1 VEVGAILRVLWF
13 GVGTFGSQMASRLL
27 SSSCQIYLPNISHGR
42 KASEILVTEGAEW
55 YSDTEVDAYCF
66 CLPRSEDVAECINRS
81 APKAPV
87 QMFDFSTGDPL
98 RAGDLAAQASE
109 SGSLYFDCPVS
120 GSAVQA
126 AAGMLTMWIGSAEH
140 KATALC
146 HEVVNK
152 LSSRRFWMGACGA
165 GFSAKLVNQVVHIL
179 NVAAIGEGLKVADA
193 LELPRELIIE
203 SLKSSSAASAM
214 LDRFGSAIAAG
225 DHSTQFR
232 LELAANDIDY
242 VIEALSPRI
251 RDGLPYLRDLK
262 QDLNKAISRGLQ
274 DKNFTCFVDGDDRVR
289 D

>member
-1 VEVGAILRVLWF
+1 
-13 GVGTFGSQMASRLL
+13 MALRLL
-27 SSSCQIYLPNISHGR
+27 SSNCQIYLPNTNHGR

-55 YSDTEVDAYCF
+55 YLDAEVDAYCF
-66 CLPRSEDVAECINRS
+66 CLPRSEDVAECINQF
-81 APKAPV
+81 APRVPV

-98 RAGDLAAQASE
+98 RAGELAGQASA

-120 GSAVQA
+120 GSSVQA
-126 AAGMLTMWIGSAEH
+126 ASGMLTMWIGSAENN
-140 KATALC
+140 ATTLC
-146 HEVVNK
+146 HEVVDK

-232 LELAANDIDY
+232 LELAAKDIEY
-242 VIEALSPRI
+242 VVEALSPRV
-251 RDGLPYLRDLK
+251 RDGLPYLRDLR

-274 DKNFTCFVDGDDRVR
+274 DKNFTCFVDGNDRVM